1 MKLVFDDINETCTF
15 DDIFKYLNM
24 TALRGN
30 FVFAYLQVPALSSC
44 EAYPKVDYR
53 TEDTCTRPPPGARF
67 RLSFL
72 TGFFLKLGIKKI
84 KNP

>member
-1 MKLVFDDINETCTF
+1 
-15 DDIFKYLNM
+15 M